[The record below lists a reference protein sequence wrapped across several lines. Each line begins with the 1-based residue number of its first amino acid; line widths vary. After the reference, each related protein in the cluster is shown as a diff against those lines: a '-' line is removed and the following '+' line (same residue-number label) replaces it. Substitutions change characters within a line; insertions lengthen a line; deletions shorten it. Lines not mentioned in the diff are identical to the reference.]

1 MLAAY
6 GLAFAVITDRLYR
19 TGIERL
25 AAKLLFIGGFR
36 LLIDERIAV
45 LVVAGKVGRCGV
57 AANVTVDALLID
69 VKAAGDIVGK
79 FVFGL
84 CHLN

>member
-6 GLAFAVITDRLYR
+6 SLAFAVVAYRLYR
-19 TGIERL
+19 TCIERL
-25 AAKLLFIGGFR
+25 ATKLVLIGGFR

-57 AANVTVDALLID
+57 AANITVDALLID
-69 VKAAGDIVGK
+69 VKAAGGIVGK